1 MALVIDASAVLDLLL
16 HEPPYAQVVIRRLDR
31 ADALAAPHLLD
42 AEVAHGLR
50 TNLLRRRLAVAG
62 ARAALQ
68 AYLQIEIERYP
79 HLPLIPRAF
88 QLRDN
93 ATVYDALYLALAEA
107 LDAPLLTRDAA
118 LARVPGVSATVE
130 VISGNGRG

>member
-16 HEPPYAQVVIRRLDR
+16 QAPAYGSRVDRRIDDEVLH
-31 ADALAAPHLLD
+31 APHLLD
-42 AEVAHGLR
+42 AEVAQGLR
-50 TNLLRRRLAVAG
+50 SILLRGQLSQADAHDRLQ
-62 ARAALQ
+62 RF
-68 AYLQIEIERYP
+68 LQIEIERYP

-88 QLRDN
+88 ELRDN
-93 ATVYDALYLALAEA
+93 ATVYDGLYLALAEA
-107 LDAPLLTRDAA
+107 LGAPLLTRDAA